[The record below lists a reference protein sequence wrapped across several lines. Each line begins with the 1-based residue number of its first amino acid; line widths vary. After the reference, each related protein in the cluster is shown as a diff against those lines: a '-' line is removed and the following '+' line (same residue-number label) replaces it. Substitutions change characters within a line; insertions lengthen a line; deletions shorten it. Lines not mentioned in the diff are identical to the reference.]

1 MTSLMGII
9 LFLGGFIIGGLII
22 WFIRQ
27 KEIDLA
33 QSSKDQLK
41 AEFGDLSR
49 QALEQNMETFYK
61 VATQKFGD
69 ILKSSESTMDEK
81 KKLIDAS
88 LEGMS
93 KNLEGLSKST
103 FELKGQM
110 EESKKGIDQLSD
122 KTSKLSRILD
132 SSQARGQWG

>member
-49 QALEQNMETFYK
+49 QALEQN
-61 VATQKFGD
+61 
-69 ILKSSESTMDEK
+69 S
-81 KKLIDAS
+81 
-88 LEGMS
+88 
-93 KNLEGLSKST
+93 LSK
-103 FELKGQM
+103 
-110 EESKKGIDQLSD
+110 I
-122 KTSKLSRILD
+122 
-132 SSQARGQWG
+132 W

>member
-41 AEFGDLSR
+41 TEFGDLSR
-49 QALEQNMETFYK
+49 QALEQNMETF
-61 VATQKFGD
+61 F
-69 ILKSSESTMDEK
+69 L
-81 KKLIDAS
+81 
-88 LEGMS
+88 
-93 KNLEGLSKST
+93 
-103 FELKGQM
+103 
-110 EESKKGIDQLSD
+110 QL
-122 KTSKLSRILD
+122 
-132 SSQARGQWG
+132 

>member
-9 LFLGGFIIGGLII
+9 LFLFGFIIGGLII

-41 AEFGDLSR
+41 TEFGDLSR

-61 VATQKFGD
+61 IAAQKFGV

-81 KKLIDAS
+81 K
-88 LEGMS
+88 
-93 KNLEGLSKST
+93 
-103 FELKGQM
+103 
-110 EESKKGIDQLSD
+110 
-122 KTSKLSRILD
+122 
-132 SSQARGQWG
+132 